1 MKNITEQIFENKLIV
16 EKIQKKLPKLFQL
29 AGLESSRA
37 GKVGMEV
44 GSIRERIIVAL
55 LIYIFG
61 EDNIISNIPITKSEI
76 DVIVKDNPISIK
88 TITSSNFSGIKL
100 IWTVDSISANLFR
113 NNYLPNYDMIIV
125 QINWNKIGGF
135 YYIPKEVQ
143 LDVFYKIGKDNYLK
157 MPKEGTNPWGVELAT
172 NALKE
177 ILQDNKTCK
186 IEIVWRKE
194 RINFNAYDKWIELW
208 KQK

>member
-1 MKNITEQIFENKLIV
+1 
-16 EKIQKKLPKLFQL
+16 
-29 AGLESSRA
+29 
-37 GKVGMEV
+37 MEV

-157 MPKEGTNPWGVELAT
+157 MPKEGTNPRGVELAT

-186 IEIVWRKE
+186 IEIAWRKE